1 MRVSHYKVWTQYK
14 GERGVLLFS
23 GNKRQCNAYIRQ
35 AVKKGAQPN
44 HFDIAVKFHRKGEQ

>member
-1 MRVSHYKVWTQYK
+1 MAKAYEVWTQYK
-14 GERGVLLFS
+14 GETGVCLFS

-44 HFDIAVKFHRKGEQ
+44 HFAVLVKFKKGEK

>member
-1 MRVSHYKVWTQYK
+1 MKVSHYEVWTQYK
-14 GERGVLLFS
+14 GERGVQLFS

-44 HFDIAVKFHRKGEQ
+44 HFDLVVKFKKGDK